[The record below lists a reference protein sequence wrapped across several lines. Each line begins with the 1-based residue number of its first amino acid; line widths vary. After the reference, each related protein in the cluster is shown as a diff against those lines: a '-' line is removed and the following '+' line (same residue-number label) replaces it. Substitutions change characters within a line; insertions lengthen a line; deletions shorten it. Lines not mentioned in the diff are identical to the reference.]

1 MNRIIRMYFY
11 GILGAV
17 GGVIAWQ
24 ASNILGLSFT
34 NSIYVSELIVGGIL
48 GLSIGLLIGLTEGI
62 LTRNLVAAVK
72 AGVISGLLG
81 AVGGVLG
88 LPAAEGV
95 FQFVGGDI
103 AGRLIGWAI
112 LGLLI
117 GLAVGITGGAQLWK
131 GGLGGILGGVL
142 GGLLLESAR
151 NMLSQPLYGKAAGL
165 LLLGAAIGVFI
176 AMIVFML
183 SRAWIEVT
191 SGKLKG
197 TEFIL
202 DKFKKQDGPS
212 AIIGSDALKS
222 DIVFPDPD
230 IAPQHAIL
238 QGAGSYFYIKDM
250 SRSGTFV
257 NNKKVEESKLSNGQK
272 IRMGNTEFVYREK
285 R

>member
-1 MNRIIRMYFY
+1 MNRYIRMYFY

-62 LTRNLVAAVK
+62 LTRNPVAAIK
-72 AGVISGLLG
+72 AGVVSGLLG

-131 GGLGGILGGVL
+131 GGLGGVIGGIF

-151 NMLSQPLYGKAAGL
+151 DWLSQPLYGKAAGL

-176 AMIVFML
+176 AMIVFIL

-238 QGAGSYFYIKDM
+238 QGTGSYFLLKDM
-250 SRSGTFV
+250 SRSGTYV
-257 NNKKVEESKLSNGQK
+257 NNKIVEESKLSNGQK